1 MRPDISNFLIHFVS
15 DESLDL
21 AYLRLKMI
29 IKERRLTGS
38 NRFIKGG
45 YRCICFSE
53 APVNCLPSGLLN
65 PDYYSRYS
73 PFGIMVSKKWLF
85 KLGGRPVIYQ
95 TEDEYYL
102 LPDEIKWR
110 HVLYNPLKKETPIDF
125 TWEREWRI
133 NRDYLD
139 FKPSNAL
146 IIVLDNSW
154 ANRLK
159 KDHEREEDY
168 KVLAYSM
175 TLDEDDAELAE
186 VWRNKFDW
194 TIMILN

>member
-1 MRPDISNFLIHFVS
+1 MRRDLSNFLIHFVS

-21 AYLRLKMI
+21 AYLRLRKI
-29 IKERRLTGS
+29 VKERRLIGN

-45 YRCICFSE
+45 YTCICFSE
-53 APVNCLPSGLLN
+53 APLNCLPGGLLN

-73 PFGIMVSKKWLF
+73 PFGIMVTKKWLF
-85 KLGGRPVIYQ
+85 NLGGRPAIYQ
-95 TEDEYYL
+95 SGTEYHL
-102 LPDEIKWR
+102 LPDQIKWR
-110 HVLYNPLKKETPIDF
+110 HVLYNPLKEPPIDF

-133 NRDYLD
+133 NLDYLD

-168 KVLAYSM
+168 KVRAYSM
-175 TLDEDDAELAE
+175 ILDDDEAELAE
-186 VWRNKFDW
+186 LWRNEFDW
-194 TIMILN
+194 TIITLN